1 MLRIVLAVL
10 LAAVSVSGA
19 AQTRIPPSTRAY
31 APENIGS
38 LPVSDQIRVI
48 EMEYRDQSGGRELP
62 DDQLDF
68 YLDQVK
74 YSRWTFS
81 RIKTDIA
88 TSLRGSGG
96 GTWYPPAG
104 GGWKPTSIICS
115 STDRRY
121 RECRTP
127 FRGRARL
134 QQNISNTR
142 CVEGRNWG
150 SRQGL
155 VWVDDGCRGR
165 FIDSGNGWGGG
176 QWDDKTFRCES
187 EGQRQNQCRKPYRGT
202 AHLVRQL
209 SNARCTEGS
218 SWGQNVLAVWVS
230 RGCRAEFSMRDG
242 DWGGNQGGNWDYSVT
257 CASTNSRYTTCAWDR
272 NRGRPRLIER
282 LSNARCDEGQDWGYD
297 LNRGLWVDNGC
308 RARFGVR

>member
-1 MLRIVLAVL
+1 MLRIVFAVL
-10 LAAVSVSGA
+10 LATVSVSAA
-19 AQTRIPPSTRAY
+19 AQTRVPPSTRAY
-31 APENIGS
+31 APDDIGS

-48 EMEYRDQSGGRELP
+48 EKEYREQSGGRELP

-81 RIKTDIA
+81 RIKSDIA
-88 TSLRGSGG
+88 GSLRGSGSGSG
-96 GTWYPPAG
+96 GWRPPA

-115 STDRRY
+115 SNDKRY

-134 QQNISNTR
+134 QQNISSTR
-142 CVEGRNWG
+142 CIEGRNWG

-155 VWVDDGCRGR
+155 VWVDNGCRGR

-187 EGQRQNQCRKPYRGT
+187 DGNRQRQCRALPRHRALG
-202 AHLVRQL
+202 ASAV
-209 SNARCTEGS
+209 RCTLHRRLQLGPERAGGL
-218 SWGQNVLAVWVS
+218 GQ
-230 RGCRAEFSMRDG
+230 
-242 DWGGNQGGNWDYSVT
+242 
-257 CASTNSRYTTCAWDR
+257 
-272 NRGRPRLIER
+272 PRLPGR
-282 LSNARCDEGQDWGYD
+282 VQHA
-297 LNRGLWVDNGC
+297 
-308 RARFGVR
+308 